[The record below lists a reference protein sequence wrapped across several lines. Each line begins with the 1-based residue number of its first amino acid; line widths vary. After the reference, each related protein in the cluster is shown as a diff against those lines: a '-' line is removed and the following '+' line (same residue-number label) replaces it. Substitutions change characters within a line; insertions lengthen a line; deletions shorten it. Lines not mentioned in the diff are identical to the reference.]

1 MSEGL
6 KKLVDKLEQ
15 FGVLEE
21 QEYAELI
28 RFRDEETTEY
38 IFQTAQN
45 LQKQSRRGRVYTM
58 GTIDLSSY
66 CKNNCKY
73 CALQRDNRFAE
84 RYRMTREQVLECCQ
98 AGIDKGI
105 YSFLI
110 QGGDDLQYTPDQ
122 IAEMITAIR
131 KMAPEASVF
140 LALGE
145 KSRTIYQKW
154 RMAGAGGY
162 ILCHEASEDGLY
174 KKLHPANMSLLRRK
188 QCLWELKE
196 LGYAVGSGFMVG
208 SPYQRVTD
216 LAKSF
221 LFLKQ
226 LDPQILLTGPFLPM
240 DGTPFEGERN
250 GTPDMTYFVLSILR
264 LSLPGAFLPVAQTL
278 ELIDREGAVHAVQ
291 AGADIL
297 LPDLTPQDMRSK
309 YHCYKQRYIRGGI
322 GVEVLADKERKL
334 RETGYEIVADGM
346 GIRVDG

>member
-6 KKLVDKLEQ
+6 KKLVDKLGQ

-21 QEYAELI
+21 QEYVELI

-38 IFQTAQN
+38 LRRTAEKQ
-45 LQKQSRRGRVYTM
+45 QQSRRGRVYTM

-84 RYRMTREQVLECCQ
+84 RYRMTGEQVLECCR
-98 AGIDKGI
+98 AGIEKGI

-110 QGGDDLQYTPDQ
+110 QGGDDLQYTPNQ
-122 IAEMITAIR
+122 IAEMIAAIR
-131 KMAPEASVF
+131 ELAPESSVF

-145 KSRTIYQKW
+145 KSRAVYKKW

-216 LAKSF
+216 LAKEF

-226 LDPQILLTGPFLPM
+226 LDPQLILTGPFLPM

-250 GTPDMTYFVLSILR
+250 GTPDITYFVMSILR
-264 LSLPGAFLPVAQTL
+264 LSLPGAFIPAAQTL
-278 ELIDREGAVHAVQ
+278 EMIDREGALHAVQ
-291 AGADIL
+291 AGADII
-297 LPDLTPQDMRSK
+297 LPDLTPQAMRSQ
-309 YHCYKQRYIRGGI
+309 YHCYKKRYIRGEI
-322 GVEVLADKERKL
+322 GMEVLTDKERKL
-334 RETGYEIVADGM
+334 REAGYEIVIDGM